1 MHACVYI
8 PTLVPQVLFM
18 VFLFMLFEIYCTN
31 DLYGIMATDGVKMKT
46 CLILKIVFSFSMS
59 ALKLRH

>member
-18 VFLFMLFEIYCTN
+18 VFLFMLFEIYCTD
-31 DLYGIMATDGVKMKT
+31 DLCGIMATDEVKMKT
-46 CLILKIVFSFSMS
+46 CLILKIVFSFSMP